1 MKQKIENFMTH
12 SPHTI
17 NADLPL
23 KLAKD
28 MMKKYQVRHLPVLS
42 TGHLVGIVSD
52 RDLSLAIRLD
62 QESKL
67 LVKDVMT
74 PDPYAVSI
82 GTNLGD
88 VVEEMATN
96 KYGSTVIFGKN
107 EKVAGIFTAL
117 DALRV
122 ISDALNT
129 KNRKSMDPERL
140 AI

>member
-17 NADLPL
+17 NSDLPL
-23 KLAKD
+23 KLARD
-28 MMKKYQVRHLPVLS
+28 MMKKYQVRHLPVLAS
-42 TGHLVGIVSD
+42 GHLVGIVSD
-52 RDLSLAIRLD
+52 RDLSLADRLD
-62 QESKL
+62 PEGRL

-74 PDPYAVSI
+74 PDPFTVNTGA
-82 GTNLGD
+82 NLGD
-88 VVEEMATN
+88 VVEEMATH
-96 KYGSTVIFGKN
+96 KYGSTVVFAKN
-107 EKVAGIFTAL
+107 KVVGIFTAL

-129 KNRKSMDPERL
+129 KNRKAMDPESL